1 MIGRETPGP
10 PPYRLTTDAA
20 AVEIGVE
27 RPILYLQLHLG
38 NGRRLHA
45 VIVHLKS
52 KVPADIPG
60 QKIDSFTWRTADS
73 WPKNLHLIHEG
84 PVSGTGT
91 ASAGR

>member
-1 MIGRETPGP
+1 
-10 PPYRLTTDAA
+10 
-20 AVEIGVE
+20 VEIGVE

-60 QKIDSFTWRTADS
+60 QKIDSFT
-73 WPKNLHLIHEG
+73 
-84 PVSGTGT
+84 
-91 ASAGR
+91 